1 MQTLLPTPTEMN
13 QNLLQF
19 NKVPSAWEA
28 LVATGCFPFSH
39 DSGVNPDWSKGGNH
53 LVLARGLVLGYV
65 CDRALAEETKSR
77 SVGKDKI
84 FFFFLGGVTS
94 PQNTWKGGSQVIA
107 GKREVQYQAGGR
119 EDKERRKMLSVELLD

>member
-84 FFFFLGGVTS
+84 FFFFLGGGHIS
-94 PQNTWKGGSQVIA
+94 PKYLERWQPSYSW
-107 GKREVQYQAGGR
+107 
-119 EDKERRKMLSVELLD
+119 KERSSISSWWQRGQGKKKDVVS